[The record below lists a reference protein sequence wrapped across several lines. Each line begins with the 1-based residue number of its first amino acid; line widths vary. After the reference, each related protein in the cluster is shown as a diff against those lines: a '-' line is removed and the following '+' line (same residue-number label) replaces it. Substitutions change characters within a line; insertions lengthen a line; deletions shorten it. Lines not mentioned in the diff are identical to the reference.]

1 MTQKHASIILAS
13 TEAQDM
19 ARNMEAPSIDKTA
32 TGRLLIGLALCAAL
46 MSGAFFLHVRH
57 DAEDHGSIAGNAAHL
72 LPGLT
77 LDNAE
82 PAGTGLVVT
91 SMESNG
97 QAARAG
103 IAVGDD
109 LVRID
114 GTPVASLDQASSFLT
129 DHRAPRIIL
138 GLRHKDA
145 IRMVTLD
152 RSEN

>member
-1 MTQKHASIILAS
+1 MLAA
-13 TEAQDM
+13 TKAQDM
-19 ARNMEAPSIDKTA
+19 ARTMEAPRIDKTA
-32 TGRLLIGLALCAAL
+32 TGRLLAGLAICAAL
-46 MSGAFFLHVRH
+46 MSGAFFVHVRR
-57 DAEDHGSIAGNAAHL
+57 DAEDHGSVSGATAHL

-77 LDNAE
+77 LVNAE

-109 LVRID
+109 LIRID
-114 GTPVASLDQASSFLT
+114 GTPIASLDQASSVLA
-129 DHRAPRIIL
+129 DHRARHIIL
-138 GLRHKDA
+138 GLRRRDA

-152 RSEN
+152 RSTN